1 MLISWSPEAWLTG
14 RDRACCQP
22 QSHTLKST
30 RSHFLSIHHLSI
42 VHQISHQW
50 IDPLL
55 MFKLSWA
62 NHFPRAMST
71 KPLACGFWR
80 NSRSKP
86 YHICCLWGIMSGWL
100 HCLSMSIFCSHLT
113 ENWPIDYLEI
123 ILFRSWKSF
132 TSCLFTFS
140 GLLRSLA
147 SPILGCLLCKLF
159 GFDCQFLA
167 FRKLRMHPF
176 LVVWNF
182 NVQSWLKKMVCG
194 PALPCSVWRSPT
206 SPWGAILLL
215 LVIRDWLSK

>member
-1 MLISWSPEAWLTG
+1 MLISWSPEAWMTG

-71 KPLACGFWR
+71 KPLACRCWR

-86 YHICCLWGIMSGWL
+86 YHICCLWEIMSGWL
-100 HCLSMSIFCSHLT
+100 HCLRMSIFCSHLT

-132 TSCLFTFS
+132 TFCLFTFG
-140 GLLRSLA
+140 GLSRSLA
-147 SPILGCLLCKLF
+147 SPILGYLLYKLF

-167 FRKLRMHPF
+167 FRKL
-176 LVVWNF
+176 LECIL
-182 NVQSWLKKMVCG
+182 SWLCEILMFSLGWRKWCMG
-194 PALPCSVWRSPT
+194 QRSYALC
-206 SPWGAILLL
+206 WGVPQVLGVPSYSYL
-215 LVIRDWLSK
+215 